1 MNPFS
6 LNFIHTVV
14 YLNKESESLNKRWY
28 IPFFPI
34 YTSGRFCS
42 WDFKFSGHQQSHNLE
57 STACWHPADWEDWKS
72 VGTAEDYGTSN
83 NCKASDNKTYTDLFK
98 QASSYCWT
106 VGNFFPML
114 KKTNG
119 PWMWKPKSYQHRSS
133 RKKLSLRNKAQNRQQ
148 QHGPS
153 SKMHQVGNT
162 HQESKQGLM
171 NTAGSEVRVLVSWRL
186 GRQCDSVILK
196 SNCQVSGCCNSKQL
210 YSPIRQ
216 KAFNASP
223 LNSLRPNH
231 RYDS

>member
-1 MNPFS
+1 MGGSAHGILSFLAISNHTTLNP
-6 LNFIHTVV
+6 LPAGIQLIGKTGKAWEQPKITAQATTAKQATIKHTRTV
-14 YLNKESESLNKRWY
+14 
-28 IPFFPI
+28 
-34 YTSGRFCS
+34 
-42 WDFKFSGHQQSHNLE
+42 
-57 STACWHPADWEDWKS
+57 
-72 VGTAEDYGTSN
+72 
-83 NCKASDNKTYTDLFK
+83 LFK

-119 PWMWKPKSYQHRSS
+119 PWMWKPKSYQHRNS